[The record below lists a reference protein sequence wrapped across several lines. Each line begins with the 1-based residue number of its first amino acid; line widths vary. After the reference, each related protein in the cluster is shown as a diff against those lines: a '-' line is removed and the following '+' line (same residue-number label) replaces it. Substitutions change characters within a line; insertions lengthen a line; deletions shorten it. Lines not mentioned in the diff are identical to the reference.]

1 MSEKFLI
8 SYLGGSGG
16 DFFCNSCNGFIKKHY
31 KISSANRAT
40 LKKIEDKKNKFQI
53 ISTIKKINHRFITTH
68 LFEEFIY
75 GTVPVINLIFKKNEI
90 KEKVILRQMQIQRL
104 RLKVANNED
113 IFNLVK
119 NLCMKENYVQAAK
132 LYFEFSRTLWLKKH
146 QTRVDNKY
154 KTFKN
159 LYFDE
164 LFSGNFC
171 DSIRK
176 QQWTV
181 NLNFLKI
188 NHINWLKNNNNF
200 TYTNTIDNMSYK
212 FSQMSWHK
220 DNGYVE
226 YVPK

>member
-16 DFFCNSCNGFIKKHY
+16 DFFCNSCNGVYKKHY
-31 KISSANRAT
+31 KISIDNKAT

-53 ISTIKKINHRFITTH
+53 ISTIKRFNHKFITTH
-68 LFEEFIY
+68 LFEEVLY
-75 GTVPVINLIFKKNEI
+75 CAVPVISIIFKKNEI
-90 KEKVILRQMQIQRL
+90 KEKVILRQMQLKRL

-113 IFNLVK
+113 IFNLIK
-119 NLCMKENYVQAAK
+119 KLCINNNYNKAAK
-132 LYFEFSRTLWLKKH
+132 LYFEFNKDLWLKKH
-146 QTRVDNKY
+146 QTKVDNKY

-164 LFSGNFC
+164 LFSSNFC
-171 DSIRK
+171 DSIKK
-176 QQWTV
+176 QQWNV
-181 NLNFLKI
+181 NLKVLKT